1 MMFSSKATEDTL
13 AEWLR
18 DFRYS
23 ARVLARTPGFTVVAV
38 LSLALGIGV
47 NTAILAVARAVMLQP
62 LPVAAPD
69 RLVVAYWSAEGFRGT
84 LQLNSSGMKHPD
96 TGKNLSSNY
105 SYPMYLA
112 LRESL
117 KDSADVF
124 AFTFMRQANV
134 SVEGRPVMGGGLL
147 VSGPYF
153 AAIGAPIALGRG
165 LGPND
170 DQPGAE
176 PVAVIGHAFWQR
188 VFGGD
193 PSALGKTF
201 KVNGH
206 PFTVVGVTGRG
217 FFGVSN
223 GGFFPP
229 ADVTLPLR
237 AQPAAY
243 PRWTP
248 AGGSLFTGDNV
259 LWLRV
264 MARVRPG
271 VDIARVQQAASSV
284 FAQQVSASPTPA
296 LSATKNASISLLP
309 GAKGLD
315 SMRRG
320 LERPLY
326 MLGGVAV
333 LVFLIACVNLASL
346 VLARGIARQ
355 QEFWLRLALGAGRA
369 RLVRQTLAESVLL
382 AAAGGLLGVLLAVWG
397 GRALVTTLAG
407 STVTAIDVELN
418 PWLFLISTVVSLVAA
433 LLSGMLPALRLSS
446 RAASEFGRHTG
457 AGAAAPRL
465 RAGRLLVLVQVAV
478 SVPLLVGAALFLR
491 TVHNLGSVELGF
503 EPRGL
508 IVFKMD
514 PALNGY
520 DEPRVMRLYER
531 ALDRLQSVPGVRSAT
546 LIENALVS
554 GWVSNTQIA
563 VGKEEPS
570 SILMNR
576 VGPGFFDT
584 VGLPLVSGRGI
595 GVQDRSA
602 TPKVAVINEAAVKK
616 FFGRANPVGRQLTM
630 TRRGGSETIDV
641 IGVARDSRYQS
652 LKSAP
657 EPTMFLPYFQS
668 QNMSTMFV
676 AVRSAG
682 GGGLAERIRAAM
694 AEVDREVPIT
704 DLKSQAQQI
713 DETIGS
719 ERAFTTLL
727 VFFGGFALL
736 LASIGLHGVTS
747 YAVARRTNEIGIRMA
762 LGAERRTVIW
772 LILRQVV
779 WLTVGGL
786 VVGVPVAVALARTT
800 RAYLYGVEP
809 TDPWSIA
816 TGAVVLFAIAVLAG
830 FIPARRAS
838 LLDPLVAL
846 RRE

>member
-23 ARVLARTPGFTVVAV
+23 ARVLARTPGFTIVAV

-62 LPVAAPD
+62 LPVTAPD
-69 RLVVAYWSAEGFRGT
+69 RLVVAYWSADGVKGAR
-84 LQLNSSGMKHPD
+84 QINSSSFGDRGPLL
-96 TGKNLSSNY
+96 NSNY
-105 SYPMYLA
+105 SYPMYRA

-117 KDSADVF
+117 KESADVF

-134 SVEGRPVMGGGLL
+134 SVDGRPVMGGGLL

-153 AAIGAPIALGRG
+153 TAIGAPIALGRG
-165 LGPND
+165 LGPDD

-176 PVAVIGHAFWQR
+176 PAAVIGHAFWQR

-193 PSALGKTF
+193 PAALGKTI

-229 ADVTLPLR
+229 ADVTLPLS
-237 AQPAAY
+237 AQPAVY

-264 MARVRPG
+264 MARVRAG
-271 VDIARVQQAASSV
+271 VNIAHVQQAAGAI
-284 FAQQVSASPTPA
+284 FAQQVAASPTPA
-296 LSATKNASISLLP
+296 LSAATNASISLLP

-320 LERPLY
+320 LEKPLY
-326 MLGGVAV
+326 MLGGVA
-333 LVFLIACVNLASL
+333 LIVFLIACVNLASL

-382 AAAGGLLGVLLAVWG
+382 AAAGGLPGVLLAVWG

-407 STVTAIDVELN
+407 STVTAIDVGPN

-433 LLSGMLPALRLSS
+433 LLFGMLPALRLSS
-446 RAASEFGRHTG
+446 RAASEFVRHAG

-508 IVFKMD
+508 IVFTMD

-520 DEPRVMRLYER
+520 DEPRVMRLYEQV
-531 ALDRLQSVPGVRSAT
+531 LDRLQSVPGVRSAT
-546 LIENALVS
+546 LIENALIS
-554 GWVSNTQIA
+554 GWTSNTRIT
-563 VGKEEPS
+563 VDGGEPS
-570 SILMNR
+570 SIFMNR

-595 GVQDRSA
+595 GVQDRA
-602 TPKVAVINEAAVKK
+602 TAPKVAVINQSAVKK
-616 FFGRANPVGRQLTM
+616 FFGGASPIGRRFVM
-630 TRRGGSETIDV
+630 SSNRGDETIEV
-641 IGVARDSRYQS
+641 VGVARDSKYQS
-652 LKSAP
+652 LKAAP

-747 YAVARRTNEIGIRMA
+747 YTVARRTNEIGIRMA
-762 LGAERRTVIW
+762 LGAERSNVIW

-779 WLTVGGL
+779 WLTAGGL

-809 TDPWSIA
+809 TDPSSLA